1 MDDIKAMLGKYPPPV
16 FYWLAVWK
24 YLTPISVFVSEKK
37 NIFLIEKKKKRKF
50 PNSKKILSPNRQF

>member
-37 NIFLIEKKKKRKF
+37 NIFLIEKKKK
-50 PNSKKILSPNRQF
+50 KKISQF